1 MAKVKHQVGID
12 GTIEQVF
19 STLTTNEGFAGW
31 WASSATISPEIGGK
45 IALTFDNL
53 TTLYF
58 EYQDILENEKVAI
71 LCTGGTGAWQDSE
84 LLFELV
90 QASDQVYLTLTHT
103 NEASSED
110 EFLYF
115 STKWTCYLLS
125 LRDFVE
131 TGRGRPYPNDIKI
144 HVGD

>member
-12 GTIEQVF
+12 GTLEKVF
-19 STLTTNEGFAGW
+19 STLTTHAGLAGW
-31 WASSATISPEIGGK
+31 WASSAKVSPEIGGK
-45 IALTFDNL
+45 IALTFDKL

-58 EYQDILENEKVAI
+58 EYQNILENETVAM
-71 LCTGGTGAWQDSE
+71 LCTQGPGSWKGSV
-84 LLFELV
+84 LLFELI

-103 NEASSED
+103 NDASSED
-110 EFLYF
+110 DFLYF

-131 TGRGRPYPNDIKI
+131 TGKGRPYPNDIKI
-144 HVGD
+144 HIGD